1 MSSMEEKKTTLE
13 RQKEYLKAYA
23 KKGTIKGACRKSDI
37 HRNTVKYWRDN
48 DLTFR
53 EAFEE
58 SRTRFLEQLEGYAH
72 ELVAEM
78 AKNKDY
84 KANPTLLLAL
94 LNANAPSKYRRFDS
108 GAGDPAKEL
117 MQEFRQQVKQA
128 NKEKKEDK
136 PKQFEDEVEIL
147 LKDKGIV
154 TDEPKQSD

>member
-13 RQKEYLKAYA
+13 RQKEFLKAYVN
-23 KKGTIKGACRKSDI
+23 KGTINGACKETDI
-37 HRNTVKYWRDN
+37 HRNTVRHWRESN
-48 DLTFR
+48 TVFK
-53 EAFEE
+53 EQFEE
-58 SRTRFLEQLEGYAH
+58 ARTQFVEHLEGYAH
-72 ELVAEM
+72 SLVSEM

>member
-13 RQKEYLKAYA
+13 RQKEFLKAYA

-58 SRTRFLEQLEGYAH
+58 SRTRFVEQLEGYAH

-108 GAGDPAKEL
+108 QAGDPAKEL

-154 TDEPKQSD
+154 TDDPKQSD

>member
-13 RQKEYLKAYA
+13 RQKEFLKAYA

-58 SRTRFLEQLEGYAH
+58 SRTRFVEQLEGYAH

-94 LNANAPSKYRRFDS
+94 LNANAPNKYRRFDS

-128 NKEKKEDK
+128 NKEKKEEK
-136 PKQFEDEVEIL
+136 PKQFEDEVATL